1 MPRDRLNFR
10 QRDLAVAVKTLKAA
24 GVPIARVDVDKDGGF
39 KIITCA
45 AAELDDDAIEAGT
58 KFVDER
64 IGNVFEE
71 KGPQQ
76 KKRFAAGRLG
86 SAKPPRQR

>member
-1 MPRDRLNFR
+1 LARDRLNFR

-39 KIITCA
+39 KIITGA
-45 AAELDDDAIEAGT
+45 AAELDEDAIEAGT
-58 KFVDER
+58 KFIDER
-64 IGNVFEE
+64 IGDVFEE
-71 KGPQQ
+71 KGSQQ
-76 KKRFAAGRLG
+76 KKRAAAGRLG